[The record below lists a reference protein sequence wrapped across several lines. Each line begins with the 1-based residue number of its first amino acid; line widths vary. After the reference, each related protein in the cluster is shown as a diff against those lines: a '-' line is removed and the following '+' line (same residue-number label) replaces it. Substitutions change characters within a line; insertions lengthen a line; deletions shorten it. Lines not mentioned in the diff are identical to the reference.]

1 MASQAG
7 ALRREKE
14 HKQMV
19 EVALEKLRLERE
31 NRSKLKQQQALGG
44 GPSSQ
49 LPSSRR
55 DDGGKQP
62 AGAAYRQPSPTPF
75 LNNQQQQQPKP
86 RVSDA
91 VFAPNSAVSQR
102 DRYSQ
107 QPAGIG
113 AGGVE
118 RRISGKGAVDAAQ
131 EESRRRDEDRTKA
144 REDERLRYEAHVKE
158 EVRLRDEA
166 ATKQKADQLQAQA
179 DAVVRRDQLRERERA
194 RQREEIDQLKRDK
207 IELDR
212 RSAIAHSSIH
222 ERHTF

>member
-1 MASQAG
+1 
-7 ALRREKE
+7 
-14 HKQMV
+14 MV
-19 EVALEKLRLERE
+19 EAALEKLRLERE
-31 NRSKLKQQQALGG
+31 NRSKLKQQQAIG
-44 GPSSQ
+44 GPSNQ
-49 LPSSRR
+49 PPSSRR

-62 AGAAYRQPSPTPF
+62 AGAGYRQASPTPF
-75 LNNQQQQQPKP
+75 LNNQPPPQPKS

-91 VFAPNSAVSQR
+91 VFAPNSAVNQR

-113 AGGVE
+113 AGVD
-118 RRISGKGAVDAAQ
+118 RRISGKAAIDAAQ
-131 EESRRRDEDRTKA
+131 EENRRRDEDRTKA
-144 REDERLRYEAHVKE
+144 REDERQRYEAHVKE
-158 EVRLRDEA
+158 EMRLRDEA

-212 RSAIAHSSIH
+212 R
-222 ERHTF
+222 